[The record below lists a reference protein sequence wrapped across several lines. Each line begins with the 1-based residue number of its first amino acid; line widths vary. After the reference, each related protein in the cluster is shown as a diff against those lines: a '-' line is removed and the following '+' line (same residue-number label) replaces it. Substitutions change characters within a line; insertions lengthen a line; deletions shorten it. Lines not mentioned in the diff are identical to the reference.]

1 MGGAAYCWH
10 DLEAKASC
18 ARPRQAYE
26 EPGDLGWVIAVSG
39 AMAARPAFGVQ
50 MLFVTI
56 KCPGTGLSVSTGIAM
71 DAASFAQ
78 LPAIASRVLCPHCRG
93 EHEWLPSEAW
103 LDRAPSPEAPLA
115 WLDFNNRFAP
125 ND

>member
-1 MGGAAYCWH
+1 
-10 DLEAKASC
+10 
-18 ARPRQAYE
+18 
-26 EPGDLGWVIAVSG
+26 
-39 AMAARPAFGVQ
+39 

-56 KCPGTGLSVSTGIAM
+56 KCPSTGLSVSTGLSM

-78 LPAIASRVLCPHCRG
+78 LPAIVSRVRCPHCRI
-93 EHEWLPSEAW
+93 EHEWLPANAW
-103 LDRAPSPEAPLA
+103 LDRAPQQEAPLT